1 MKYKAIKLMYSMTES
16 KEVSAETEVCAQ
28 IQAVGLLMAYDT
40 LCIEVSFTLVFVLAS
55 FFSSIAKFL
64 KLVFK
69 CVPYKPVMAHLSNY
83 KEKKKAKQ
91 KPQQCSQAL
100 NLVING
106 KFFQRLGSKAGFFA
120 GKSKRHLLILSK
132 CGLINLIYGQ
142 LFSMIYG
149 L

>member
-16 KEVSAETEVCAQ
+16 KEVSGETEVCAQ

-40 LCIEVSFTLVFVLAS
+40 LCIEVSFTLVFVLA
-55 FFSSIAKFL
+55 SIAKFL

-91 KPQQCSQAL
+91 KP
-100 NLVING
+100 
-106 KFFQRLGSKAGFFA
+106 
-120 GKSKRHLLILSK
+120 
-132 CGLINLIYGQ
+132 
-142 LFSMIYG
+142 
-149 L
+149 

>member
-16 KEVSAETEVCAQ
+16 KEVSGETEVCAQ

-83 KEKKKAKQ
+83 KEKKKQNK
-91 KPQQCSQAL
+91 KPSNAP
-100 NLVING
+100 
-106 KFFQRLGSKAGFFA
+106 K
-120 GKSKRHLLILSK
+120 LLIL
-132 CGLINLIYGQ
+132 
-142 LFSMIYG
+142 
-149 L
+149 